1 MKYTVEVKPDEFLDK
16 KMVYNNDLITTDVQR
31 NERKLPIHWLSKV
44 PKRYKRN
51 AIISDL
57 NRATRIA
64 SFPADEIPKIKQ
76 KFLNADYPHRFINS
90 VINNFHENSEE
101 VDNYITAPLVS
112 LMFQRRSYLWIYH
125 SVQRMK
131 NSRNVL

>member
-1 MKYTVEVKPDEFLDK
+1 M
-16 KMVYNNDLITTDVQR
+16 
-31 NERKLPIHWLSKV
+31 

-76 KFLNADYPHRFINS
+76 KFLNADYPYRFINS
-90 VINNFHENSEE
+90 VINNFQEKSDGTDDYIIPRGFFDVPEKVVLVDMPYCPKNEKFSKHFMKKFDVFSEK
-101 VDNYITAPLVS
+101 
-112 LMFQRRSYLWIYH
+112 YLY
-125 SVQRMK
+125 
-131 NSRNVL
+131 